1 MTTGEGGLALVLA
14 MMVAGLLAALGM
26 SLLLV
31 ADTERRVS
39 ANAGFSSEALAAAE
53 AGVERVMIDLGGAP
67 NWDGILG
74 GSSVSGFADGTRRP
88 ALPSGGVLD
97 LDAETLDLQSESSA
111 QGTVGPNTPLWRL
124 FAWGPLSKMEPLALQ
139 SPLYLAVWIAD
150 DPAEVDGNPG
160 VDTNGMATV
169 HADAR
174 GPGGARRI
182 VEATVARV
190 ASGAVKMV
198 SWREV
203 R

>member
-1 MTTGEGGLALVLA
+1 MTGREDGIALVLA

-53 AGVERVMIDLGGAP
+53 AGVDRVTLDLARAAQ
-67 NWDGILG
+67 WDGMLG
-74 GSSVSGFADGTRRP
+74 AASWSDFADGTRRP
-88 ALPSGGVLD
+88 TLPWGGVFD
-97 LDAETLDLQSESSA
+97 LDAATAALQSESSA
-111 QGTVGPNTPLWRL
+111 QGTFGANTPLWRL
-124 FAWGPLSKMEPLALQ
+124 LAWGRLSRISPLAIE
-139 SPLYLAVWIAD
+139 SPQYVAVWIAD
-150 DPAEVDGNPG
+150 DPSEVDGNPS
-160 VDTNGMATV
+160 VDTNGIVTI

-182 VEATVARV
+182 VEATLSRVAARV
-190 ASGAVKMV
+190 VKIV